1 MVMFVCVDLKK
12 HPVYKPKSENTH
24 RLCHAE
30 FDSPIVKVFKKLL
43 FFPTEIGY
51 GPSPKQL
58 IFFLLYREEFKICG
72 RVL

>member
-43 FFPTEIGY
+43 FFPTKIGY

-58 IFFLLYREEFKICG
+58 IFFLLYKEEFKISG